1 MVRQSAASAQA
12 VYQFRAALDS
22 DDYIGV
28 DESFLMILWPG
39 VTSSSQFSSIVETI
53 SELQCNMNYNQ
64 IVHV

>member
-1 MVRQSAASAQA
+1 MW
-12 VYQFRAALDS
+12 LDKVLPVPKLYTS
-22 DDYIGV
+22 SGQLLTVMGV